1 MILCFVPYVYDLHII
16 KSVAEIPILK
26 ECSEDEQPL
35 LLFIS
40 SSKKKN
46 MQYYRKI
53 ARTLNKD
60 RQKYKIDELNI
71 TSFHFNEITFNN
83 ELVNELWQMT
93 IYYNQIPSA
102 ILPMSTDDN
111 NLQIRFD
118 QNSFTLNFLLAGRN
132 GTGKSTFINL
142 LKGRKIA
149 YQSNLGI
156 AKTNI
161 INEYIITLHKKPS
174 IDEEILDNNINNNI
188 NIIND
193 NNLIEENSEISSIL
207 INEENEFHFNKEVNF
222 SYQIADTMG
231 FSEDNKESE
240 KLLKYIKEYNEES
253 ARQKD
258 RIHCIIYF
266 IDDANRYRLGSSKVI
281 INFFKFIV
289 RKKIKIFFVINFNN
303 GQKHEC
309 KKHLLLSLK
318 KQLTESEFDFLFEED
333 RSNIIELS
341 LRQNDNVKPFGL
353 NKLMA
358 KIESYFRKFHM
369 EIINNELITPM
380 SEKQSFKINN
390 RTLNH
395 YLEIMKQSNLFNDIN
410 KIDDL
415 YIKFISKSKKLILY
429 SIPIIIGISFI
440 PIPGVDDAIAI
451 SIESGLI
458 AAIGN
463 CFGINMTKHEIK
475 ESFISVNFGSFKR
488 VGILV
493 SKVILRVA
501 GLVIDI
507 LKLAPPLG
515 TIIGGA
521 ASAGINVASIKLTGE
536 QAISYFLDKFIREID
551 ANYLINMFES
561 YNNNIDGFNYL
572 EEYFLFYEKDE

>member
-1 MILCFVPYVYDLHII
+1 MGNSKFEPNKLNTLLNIYVINSYNQIETLKFVEENQNKNENFLKDYKEYKHRFYGWNFYVYENNIDENKINQIRDKISSNNNSKNVILCFVPYVYDLHII

-111 NLQIRFD
+111 NIQIEFD

-358 KIESYFRKFHM
+358 KLESYFSKFRM
-369 EIINNELITPM
+369 E
-380 SEKQSFKINN
+380 
-390 RTLNH
+390 
-395 YLEIMKQSNLFNDIN
+395 
-410 KIDDL
+410 
-415 YIKFISKSKKLILY
+415 
-429 SIPIIIGISFI
+429 
-440 PIPGVDDAIAI
+440 
-451 SIESGLI
+451 
-458 AAIGN
+458 
-463 CFGINMTKHEIK
+463 
-475 ESFISVNFGSFKR
+475 
-488 VGILV
+488 
-493 SKVILRVA
+493 
-501 GLVIDI
+501 
-507 LKLAPPLG
+507 
-515 TIIGGA
+515 
-521 ASAGINVASIKLTGE
+521 
-536 QAISYFLDKFIREID
+536 ISYFSK
-551 ANYLINMFES
+551 
-561 YNNNIDGFNYL
+561 YN
-572 EEYFLFYEKDE
+572 KQKP